1 MVSSYL
7 NLKEEV
13 KQGRSLILT
22 SLFSLLVYLLT
33 SLNIKLKSLMTMVS
47 KLGTANI
54 SLLFSNST
62 ADLYYINLKLSLLNN
77 VILKIMT
84 SNHINCVHTRDLKKI
99 RERFTFQIYILDI
112 PILSILFLSCSFP
125 IFALFVFQVLIQ
137 FGMKLYVM

>member
-1 MVSSYL
+1 
-7 NLKEEV
+7 
-13 KQGRSLILT
+13 
-22 SLFSLLVYLLT
+22 
-33 SLNIKLKSLMTMVS
+33 MTMVS